1 MQITIKA
8 ARVNAGLKQSELAK
22 AVGVATQTVNAWE
35 NGHTEPKINQAKKIC
50 EVLGV
55 SVEDIFFPTKSI

>member
-8 ARVNAGLKQSELAK
+8 ARVNAGLSQSELAR
-22 AVGVATQTVNAWE
+22 AVGVSTQTLNAWE
-35 NGHTEPKINQAKKIC
+35 NGHTEPKIGQAKKIC

-55 SVEDIFFPTKSI
+55 SVEKIFFPTKSI